1 MPLYAVCEIGSRVKK
16 HGCLTFI
23 IFA

>member
-16 HGCLTFI
+16 HGCLMFI